1 MDIETATAV
10 PRSPVSC
17 TVTARHLSVVQDKPA
32 SSGGEDSGMM
42 ASEHLLVALLS
53 CQLSTF
59 YKVAAK
65 RKADARAASITGDLH
80 FDDAGDIARVALHWV
95 FAGSADDKALET
107 LIRLTDKVCTISR
120 VLSCPVDADYSRA

>member
-17 TVTARHLSVVQDKPA
+17 TVTARDHVIVQDKPEEL
-32 SSGGEDSGMM
+32 GGQDLGAM

-59 YKVAAK
+59 HKVAAK
-65 RKADARAASITGDLH
+65 RKSDVRAAAVRGDLH
-80 FDDAGDIARVALHWV
+80 FDDAGDIAKITVHWT
-95 FAGSADDKALET
+95 FEGGDDKARAT
-107 LIRLTDKVCTISR
+107 LVRLTDKVCTISR
-120 VLSCPVDADYSRA
+120 VLSVPVEATY